1 MGESIVNQ
9 LFWMWAPISLL
20 PDLLRIFV
28 VLFVVLQLT
37 RLILMNLVPPA
48 ISLLCRLLKKML
60 YLITY
65 PVMALISTMQRS
77 LREAGK
83 MSIPIWV
90 DFIEEM
96 FALFERFFNKIIEL
110 STKRK
115 RNRAR
120 IKKWTFYSATALT
133 VLLTAAIIN
142 NPNEWFSVKWKKTE
156 TWLTQVKLEKQ
167 LGFHVPDLP
176 VSVQTKASPPNPKEF
191 VLNNH
196 YKDGGNI
203 REAPTLTARRLYTI
217 AVGEAVHFLNE
228 EQVDTR
234 GLKWLKVETAN
245 GRITGWI
252 SARIVREK

>member
-1 MGESIVNQ
+1 MESIVNQ
-9 LFWMWAPISLL
+9 LFWIWAPISLL

-28 VLFVVLQLT
+28 VLFVALQLA
-37 RLILMNLVPPA
+37 RLILMNLVPPV
-48 ISLLCRLLKKML
+48 INLLCRFLKKML

-65 PVMALISTMQRS
+65 PVMVLISTMQRS

-83 MSIPIWV
+83 VSIPAWV
-90 DFIEEM
+90 DFIEEV
-96 FALFERFFNKIIEL
+96 FALFERFFNKIIML

-120 IKKWTFYSATALT
+120 IKKWTFFSATALA
-133 VLLTAAIIN
+133 VLLTAAILN
-142 NPNEWFSVKWKKTE
+142 NPNEWFSVKWKKAE
-156 TWLTQVKLEKQ
+156 AWLTQVKLEKQ
-167 LGFHVPDLP
+167 LGFHLTDLP
-176 VSVQTKASPPNPKEF
+176 VSVQTKASPPNQKEF
-191 VLNNH
+191 VLNNQ

-228 EQVDTR
+228 EQVDTS
-234 GLKWLKVETAN
+234 GLKWLKVETTN

>member
-9 LFWMWAPISLL
+9 LFWIWAPISLL

-28 VLFVVLQLT
+28 VLFVVLQLA

-48 ISLLCRLLKKML
+48 INLLCRLLKKML
-60 YLITY
+60 YVITY
-65 PVMALISTMQRS
+65 PVMALISSMQRS

-83 MSIPIWV
+83 VSIPIWV

-120 IKKWTFYSATALT
+120 IKKWTFYSATALA
-133 VLLTAAIIN
+133 VLLTAAIMN

-167 LGFHVPDLP
+167 LGFHVPDSP
-176 VSVQTKASPPNPKEF
+176 VSVQTKAAPPTPQEF
-191 VLNNH
+191 VLNNQF
-196 YKDGGNI
+196 KDGGNI